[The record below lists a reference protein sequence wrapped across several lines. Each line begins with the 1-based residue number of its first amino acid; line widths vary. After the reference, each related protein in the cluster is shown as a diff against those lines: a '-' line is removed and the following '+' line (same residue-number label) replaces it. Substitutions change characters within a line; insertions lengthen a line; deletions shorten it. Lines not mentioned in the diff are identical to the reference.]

1 MPSLLTKNFR
11 TLFVKQIYNL
21 LDISANS
28 YLPTSRQSYLYAFI
42 GKALPWNSG
51 TESPAVPS
59 QTDEAINAIYR
70 FGILAKRLTNDNAS
84 LIVPRIDWESNTVFN
99 NYQANSNFYVLTS
112 KDQVFKCLFN
122 NNNQASTDEP
132 EITLSSTSLE
142 EPYLQTA
149 DGYKWKYL
157 YTLTSVQKQKFLNE
171 EWMPV
176 VTNKFVSASA
186 KPGSI
191 DIVTI
196 TNLGNNYVSGALQ
209 DIITVNGDGTGA
221 VLKANV
227 SALSIPLTGTANI
240 SNVTVVVT
248 GNSTIFT
255 TQIGVGNVV
264 TFGTESKLVV
274 AVDSATSLNVNS
286 VFSSAQ
292 TGVNISKTG
301 GEVVDIVIQDRGE
314 NYTFANLAFN
324 DVTGGIGNS
333 AAAVVSIAPYD
344 GHGFDAVSE
353 LSCNAI
359 MFNVEY
365 DRDESNTLPV
375 GNDFRQVVLLQN
387 PKPYNSSQLATSD
400 KYTLYTRISVSPGIG
415 DFSVDE
421 IIYQGESFE
430 TSSFTAEVISFDDV
444 ANYLYVN
451 NVKGTLST
459 NQSVIGQQSGSIRV
473 VNSITNPTLD
483 LYSGKVLFIDNRL
496 PVTRDA
502 SQKERIRFIL
512 SF

>member
-1 MPSLLTKNFR
+1 MPSLLTKNFK

-28 YLPTSRQSYLYAFI
+28 YLPLPRQSYLYAFI

-59 QTDEAINAIYR
+59 ETDESINAIYR

-84 LIVPRIDWESNTVFN
+84 LIVPRVDWESNTVYN
-99 NYQANSNFYVLTS
+99 TYQSNSNFYVLTS
-112 KDQVFKCLFN
+112 KDQVFKCLYN
-122 NNNQASTDEP
+122 NDDQASTDEP
-132 EITLSSTSLE
+132 EITLSTTSLE

-149 DGYKWKYL
+149 DNYKWKYM
-157 YTLTSVQKQKFLNE
+157 YTLTSVQKQKFLNDD
-171 EWMPV
+171 WMPV

-186 KPGSI
+186 QAGSI
-191 DIVTI
+191 DVVTI
-196 TNLGNNYVSGALQ
+196 TNSGNNYVSGALQ
-209 DIITVNGDGTGA
+209 DIITVTGDGTGA

-227 SALSIPLTGTANI
+227 SALSIPLSGTANI

-248 GNSTIFT
+248 GTSTSFT
-255 TQIGVGNVV
+255 SQIGVGNVV

-286 VFSSAQ
+286 VFASAQ
-292 TGVNISKTG
+292 TGVSISKTG
-301 GEVVDIVIQDRGE
+301 GKVIDIVIQDRGQ
-314 NYTFANLAFN
+314 NYTYANLSFS
-324 DVTGGIGNS
+324 DVVGGTGNS

-353 LSCNAI
+353 LGCKAI
-359 MFNVEY
+359 MFNVDY

-375 GNDFRQVVLLQN
+375 DNDFRQVVLLQN
-387 PKPYNSSQLATSD
+387 PKPYNSSQLATAD

-415 DFSVDE
+415 DFNVDE
-421 IIYQGESFE
+421 IVYQGETFAS
-430 TSSFTAEVISFDDV
+430 SSFTADVVSFDDV
-444 ANYLYVN
+444 SNYLYVN
-451 NVKGTLST
+451 NIKGTLST

-473 VNSITNPTLD
+473 VNSVTNPTLD
-483 LYSGKVLFIDNRL
+483 LYSGKILYIDNRM